1 MAGVAADGARSLAA
15 VYDPRAVESAVY
27 ERWLEA
33 DAFAVPADPG
43 GRPRFSI
50 VMPPPNVTGRLHIG
64 HALDNALQDVFVR
77 WHRMCGDATV
87 WIPGTDHAGIATQAV
102 VERRLAGEGRSR
114 REMGRDTF
122 LEAVWRWKG
131 EYEAGIVEQLRR
143 LGCSCDWSRQR
154 FTLDPGLSAAVE
166 EVFVRYWQDGLLYR
180 GDYIVNWCP
189 SCGTAISDLE
199 VDHRPEDAHLY
210 RIRYPVEGGGQVVI
224 ATVRPETMLG
234 DTAVAVHPE
243 DPRYHA
249 LVGRFVLLPL
259 TARRVPIVADA
270 HVDPKFGTGA
280 LKVTPAH
287 DADDAAIA
295 GRHGLAAIGVI
306 GPDGRMT
313 AEAGAFAGLTVAEAR
328 TAVVAA
334 LEAQGLLEGSEPYEA
349 AVGRCSRCDGVVEPL
364 ISRQWFVRM
373 RHLAAAAAQAVRD
386 GRIRFVPEGFTRLF
400 LQWMD
405 GVHDWCISRQLWW
418 GHRIPAYECA
428 QCGEVAVARQ
438 PLAACP
444 RCGGAAMVRDPDVL
458 DTWFSSALWPLS
470 TLGWPHAGPDLEAYF
485 PTDLLVTGRDILFF
499 WVARM
504 AFSSLHLTGEV
515 PFRVVLLHGLVRDAQ
530 GRKMS
535 KSLGNGVDP
544 MEMIDRYGADALRLT
559 LLVGVAPGN
568 DQRFAPDKLEGSQR
582 FCNKLWNA
590 ARFALAALGPEAPS
604 EVPPQ
609 HLELVDRWLLSRLEE
624 ATVAAQQAL
633 ERLDAGE
640 ALAGLQSLVWE
651 TFCDW
656 YLEAAK
662 PRLYGDA
669 TAEGA
674 AAARH
679 TLYTALVGILRLLHP
694 FLPFITEAIWSQLPV
709 SPWPLLATAPWP
721 RPGAF
726 TREHESGDAFELV
739 REIVG
744 AIRSLRAEVRVPPSA
759 RVDVVVRGPG
769 VTEAL
774 RGAGGVVR
782 SLARVERLEERAQRD
797 GERGV
802 AAVVGAGVE
811 VLVLL
816 EGVVDVHAEAQRLL
830 RERDGVAAHRGKAEA
845 RLADTDFL
853 ERAKPEVIA
862 RERVRL
868 DTLAAS
874 IARLD
879 QRIAQLRGADRGK
892 AQDPADGK

>member
-1 MAGVAADGARSLAA
+1 MADAAADESRSLAA
-15 VYDPRAVESAVY
+15 VYDPRTVEAAMY

-33 DAFAVPADPG
+33 DAFAVPANPA

-87 WIPGTDHAGIATQAV
+87 WVPGTDHAGIATQAV
-102 VERRLAGEGRSR
+102 VERRLASEGLAR
-114 REMGRDTF
+114 REMGRDAF
-122 LEAVWRWKG
+122 VAAVWRWKG

-143 LGCSCDWSRQR
+143 LGCSCDWTRQR
-154 FTLDPGLSAAVE
+154 FTLDPGLSDAVE
-166 EVFVRYWQDGLLYR
+166 EVFLRYWRDGLLYR

-199 VDHRPEDAHLY
+199 VDHRPEESHLY
-210 RIRYPVEGGGQVVI
+210 RIRYAVEGGGHVVI

-243 DPRYHA
+243 DARYRS
-249 LVGRFVLLPL
+249 LVGRLVVVPL
-259 TARRVPIVADA
+259 TGRRVPVVADA
-270 HVDPKFGTGA
+270 HVDPAFGTGA

-306 GPDGRMT
+306 GTDGRMT
-313 AEAGAFAGLTVAEAR
+313 VEAGAFAGLTVDAAR

-334 LEAQGLLEGSEPYEA
+334 LRTEGLLEGSEPYEA
-349 AVGRCSRCDGVVEPL
+349 AIGRCSRCDGVVEPL

-373 RHLAAAAAQAVRD
+373 EQLAAAAARAVRD
-386 GRIRFVPEGFTRLF
+386 ERIRFVPEGFARLF

-418 GHRIPAYECA
+418 GHRIPAYECPH
-428 QCGEVAVARQ
+428 CGEVVVARQ
-438 PLAACP
+438 APDACP
-444 RCGGAAMVRDPDVL
+444 RCGAGGLERDPDVL

-470 TLGWPHAGPDLEAYF
+470 TLGWPDGGADFASYF

-535 KSLGNGVDP
+535 KSRGIGIDP

-568 DQRFAPDKLEGSQR
+568 DQRFAPEKLEGSRR

-590 ARFALAALGPEAPS
+590 ARFALGALGS
-604 EVPPQ
+604 EVPTTPPP
-609 HLELVDRWLLSRLEE
+609 HLELVDRWMLGRLEE
-624 ATVAAQQAL
+624 AAAAAQQAL

-640 ALAGLQSLVWE
+640 ALSGLQSLVWE

-669 TAEGA
+669 AADGA
-674 AAARH
+674 ASARH
-679 TLYTALVGILRLLHP
+679 TLHTALTGILRLLHP
-694 FLPFITEAIWSQLPV
+694 FLPFITEAIWSQLPAA
-709 SPWPLLATAPWP
+709 PWPLLATAPWP
-721 RPGAF
+721 APGAF
-726 TREHESGDAFELV
+726 TTDPDAGSDFELV
-739 REIVG
+739 RAIVG
-744 AIRSLRAEVRVPPSA
+744 AVRSLRAEVRVPPAA
-759 RVDVVVRGPG
+759 RVNVVVRGPG
-769 VTEAL
+769 VAAAL
-774 RGAGGVVR
+774 RGAAEVVR
-782 SLARVERLEERAQRD
+782 ALARVDRLEERVPRAD
-797 GERGV
+797 ERGV

-811 VLVLL
+811 VLVVLD
-816 EGVVDVHAEAQRLL
+816 GVVDLRAEAQRLA
-830 RERDGVAAHRGKAEA
+830 RERAGVAAHRGKAEA
-845 RLADTDFL
+845 RLADADFL
-853 ERAKPEVIA
+853 ARAKPEVIE

-868 DTLAAS
+868 ETLAAS
-874 IARLD
+874 IASLD
-879 QRIAQLRGADRGK
+879 QRIAQLRGPSRGEP
-892 AQDPADGK
+892 QTDADGK